1 MTGILQD
8 RTVQRC
14 IEDCLHCYR
23 TCWSMAFSDN
33 LQRGGA
39 HAEPGHLSLM
49 LNCAQLCE
57 TTARFM
63 LSAST
68 LHTELCALC
77 AKVCG
82 ACAQSCAQLEGMEA
96 CEAACRACAQSCREV
111 AGFELPGT
119 LTIDQLPTTGVQGGP
134 PRQGIMG

>member
-8 RTVQRC
+8 TAVQQC
-14 IEDCLHCYR
+14 IDDCLKCYR
-23 TCWSMAFSDN
+23 MCWSMA
-33 LQRGGA
+33 LTHCLPRGGA
-39 HAEPGHLSLM
+39 HAEPAHVSLM
-49 LNCAQLCE
+49 LDCAQMCE

-77 AKVCG
+77 AKVCA
-82 ACAQSCAQLEGMEA
+82 ACAQSCRGLEGMED
-96 CEAACRACAQSCREV
+96 CEAACRACEASCRAV
-111 AGFELPGT
+111 AGVEGPGAHA
-119 LTIDQLPTTGVQGGP
+119 DDAMPATGVRGGP

>member
-8 RTVQRC
+8 RAVQRC
-14 IEDCLHCYR
+14 IEDCLRCYR
-23 TCWSMAFSDN
+23 SCWSMA
-33 LQRGGA
+33 LTHCLHKGGA
-39 HAEPGHLSLM
+39 HAEPGHLGLM

-63 LSAST
+63 LSGST

-77 AKVCG
+77 AKVCA
-82 ACAQSCAQLEGMEA
+82 ACAQSCAQLDGMQE
-96 CEAACRACAQSCREV
+96 CEQACRACAESCREV
-111 AGFELPGT
+111 AGVQPPGT
-119 LTIDQLPTTGVQGGP
+119 HGDDRLPTTGLAGGP